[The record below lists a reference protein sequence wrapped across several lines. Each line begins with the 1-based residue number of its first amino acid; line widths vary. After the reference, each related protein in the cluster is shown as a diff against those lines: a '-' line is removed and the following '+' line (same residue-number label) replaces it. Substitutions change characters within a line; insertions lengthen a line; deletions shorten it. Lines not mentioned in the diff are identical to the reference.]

1 MTNRKDLRKKRVT
14 RMRELE
20 RKIERIENKITELE
34 ERLESSLELE
44 ELKRELEYLREELE
58 VIRKGGIDV
67 EKAIAVDLELE
78 RKYKMSFEEFYDIVE
93 GLKEHELVERG
104 FAWGE
109 IYEDFDRWMDAADKL
124 RKLKRVERYWTK
136 IFL

>member
-1 MTNRKDLRKKRVT
+1 MTNRKDLRKKRVI

-34 ERLESSLELE
+34 EMSESSLESE
-44 ELKRELEYLREELE
+44 ELKGELEYLKEELE
-58 VIRKGGIDV
+58 VIKKGGVDV

-93 GLKEHELVERG
+93 GLKEHELVERS
-104 FAWGE
+104 FEWGE

-124 RKLKRVERYWTK
+124 CKLKRVERYWTK

>member
-1 MTNRKDLRKKRVT
+1 MTNRKDLRKKRVI
-14 RMRELE
+14 RIRELE
-20 RKIERIENKITELE
+20 RKIERIGNRIAELE
-34 ERLESSLELE
+34 ERSESALELE

-58 VIRKGGIDV
+58 VIKKGGVDV

-93 GLKEHELVERG
+93 GLKEDELVERG
-104 FAWGE
+104 FEWEE
-109 IYEDFDRWMDAADKL
+109 IFEDFDRWMDAADKL
-124 RKLKRVERYWTK
+124 CKLKRVERYWTK